1 MTYNDC
7 KDGKCCKTMDD
18 FPISKLKHPKPQEI
32 LLECGSGTGSRIFT
46 SANVSIDTTHF
57 HNPIVNIEFSSIVSF
72 VLTGD
77 YISIQLR
84 YELFRSCDNRSP
96 ISVGVWE
103 LFRAINAEG
112 IIEKT
117 ETFNFTFCEYLL
129 CPGCCDYFVT
139 VTALEVISLMG
150 QSTVTVSNG
159 RIAALAQESK
169 YLS

>member
-57 HNPIVNIEFSSIVSF
+57 HNPIVNIEFSSIVGF

-77 YISIQLR
+77 DISIQLR
-84 YELFRSCDNRSP
+84 
-96 ISVGVWE
+96 
-103 LFRAINAEG
+103 
-112 IIEKT
+112 
-117 ETFNFTFCEYLL
+117 
-129 CPGCCDYFVT
+129 
-139 VTALEVISLMG
+139 
-150 QSTVTVSNG
+150 
-159 RIAALAQESK
+159 
-169 YLS
+169 